1 LKCEAGGTD
10 VDPHFW
16 PALYPGI
23 IAGGLLGL
31 AAGGLVATVLGA
43 CGGLIGA
50 AAAYVA
56 FAWLG
61 VENELASLAGLIG
74 GAVAGA
80 QLLIVIRKRIFKIAA
95 D

>member
-1 LKCEAGGTD
+1 MD
-10 VDPHFW
+10 DHFW

-23 IAGGLLGL
+23 IAGVLLGI
-31 AAGGLVATVLGA
+31 AAGGFASTVLGA

-50 AAAYVA
+50 AAAY
-56 FAWLG
+56 FTLAWLG
-61 VENELASLAGLIG
+61 VENDLISLAGLIG

-80 QLLIVIRKRIFKIAA
+80 QLLIVMRKRIFKIAA

>member
-1 LKCEAGGTD
+1 
-10 VDPHFW
+10 VDAHFW

-23 IAGGLLGL
+23 IAGVLVGI
-31 AAGGLVATVLGA
+31 AAGGFASTVLGA

-50 AAAYVA
+50 AAAYFA

-61 VENELASLAGLIG
+61 VENDLLSLAGLIG

-80 QLLIVIRKRIFKIAA
+80 QILIVVRKRLFKTAVE
-95 D
+95 

>member
-1 LKCEAGGTD
+1 MD
-10 VDPHFW
+10 HHFW
-16 PALYPGI
+16 PSLYPGI
-23 IAGGLLGL
+23 IAGALVGL
-31 AAGGLVATVLGA
+31 AAGGVVSTMLGA

-50 AAAYVA
+50 AAAYLA

-61 VENELASLAGLIG
+61 VENDFLSLVALLG

-80 QLLIVIRKRIFKIAA
+80 QLLIVMRKRIFKIAA

>member
-1 LKCEAGGTD
+1 MD
-10 VDPHFW
+10 DHFW

-23 IAGGLLGL
+23 IAGLLLGI
-31 AAGGLVATVLGA
+31 AAGGFASTVLGA

-50 AAAYVA
+50 ATVYFA

-61 VENELASLAGLIG
+61 VDNDLLSLAGLIG

-80 QLLIVIRKRIFKIAA
+80 QLLIVMRKRIFKTAA